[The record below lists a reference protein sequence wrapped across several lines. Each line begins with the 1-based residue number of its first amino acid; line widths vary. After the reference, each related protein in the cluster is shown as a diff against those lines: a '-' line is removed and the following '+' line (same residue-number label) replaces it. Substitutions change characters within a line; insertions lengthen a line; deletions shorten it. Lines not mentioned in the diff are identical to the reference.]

1 MPRELVPT
9 VNVANLKSVWTIYQD
24 IESRHSRGTLM
35 DLREIVHESGLMK
48 SRGPTTSISDLE
60 S

>member
-9 VNVANLKSVWTIYQD
+9 VNVANLKSVWAIYQD
-24 IESRHSRGTLM
+24 IESRHPRGTLM